1 MDDSR
6 TRLIILLLGDPQ
18 VLESGERSQDGTTD
32 PDGVFTFG
40 RCDNLDLRAHKSIYL
55 LTFHR

>member
-40 RCDNLDLRAHKSIYL
+40 RGNDLDLWEREQFISII
-55 LTFHR
+55 